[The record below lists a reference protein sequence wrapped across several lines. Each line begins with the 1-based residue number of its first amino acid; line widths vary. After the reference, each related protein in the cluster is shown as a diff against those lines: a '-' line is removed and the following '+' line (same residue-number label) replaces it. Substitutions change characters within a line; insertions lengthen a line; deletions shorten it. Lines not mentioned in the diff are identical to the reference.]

1 MSAQTTQSAQPAP
14 NWSDAFDGDLTVIPS
29 CVYLGR
35 YRVSPVECSRK
46 FVLSYK
52 ETEGVTVS
60 DDTDASW
67 FMSAVTTVGRP
78 QETGRIVPAGSDSDP
93 VGPDS
98 LSSPIGNLTA
108 VQDKETGVVDVTVGP
123 GVSLIPEAV
132 DPEGANILAYC
143 PQFRLK
149 DPSTG
154 LYVSVDGCLEDNPV
168 LGLAGEDDA
177 STLFNAE
184 PLTEYQVITNHEEDA
199 EVSTAL
205 SDSNIIFYATAPNET
220 TVAAQAFPA
229 SFAYLGLDEYN
240 KVISFVC
247 PQLTAYGFTL
257 EVQIG
262 QVGGRVDPTT
272 GAAYLVLDD
281 VNWLMFGDV
290 KFGPD
295 AGATITKENG
305 ISVALGN
312 VTGGT
317 QLVLPAGVTS
327 ETPSLK
333 QTVITALVPAETL
346 QPDPNMSEQNMAI
359 LESAYPLLPALQPGA
374 QVFWALYLEAPE
386 SVTSEQYLEYACDTN
401 QGTGPGGTANETTC
415 NRNGSF
421 DRNSEIRAFALVVF
435 VLFGLWF

>member
-1 MSAQTTQSAQPAP
+1 
-14 NWSDAFDGDLTVIPS
+14 
-29 CVYLGR
+29 
-35 YRVSPVECSRK
+35 VSPVECSSK
-46 FVLSYK
+46 FVLSYN

-93 VGPDS
+93 VGPDP
-98 LSSPIGNLTA
+98 LSSLIGNLTA

-123 GVSLIPEAV
+123 GMSLIPEAV
-132 DPEGANILAYC
+132 YPAGANILAYC

-154 LYVSVDGCLEDNPV
+154 LYLSVDGCLEDNPV

-184 PLTEYQVITNHEEDA
+184 PLTEYQLITNHEEDT
-199 EVSTAL
+199 EVTTAL
-205 SDSNIIFYATAPNET
+205 ADSNIIFYYLAPNET
-220 TVAAQAFPA
+220 TVGAQAFPA
-229 SFAYLGLDEYN
+229 SLVYLGLDEYN
-240 KVISFVC
+240 NVISFVC
-247 PQLTAYGFTL
+247 PQLTVYGLTL

-262 QVGGRVDPTT
+262 QVGGRADPTT
-272 GAAYLVLDD
+272 GAVYVVLDD
-281 VNWLMFGDV
+281 VNWIMFGEIKV
-290 KFGPD
+290 GAD
-295 AGATITKENG
+295 AGTNITKENA
-305 ISVALGN
+305 ISVVLGN

-317 QLVLPAGVTS
+317 QLVLPTGVTT
-327 ETPSLK
+327 ETPLIK
-333 QTVITALVPAETL
+333 QTVIAALVPAVTQ
-346 QPDPNMSEQNMAI
+346 QPDPNMSQENMAI
-359 LESAYPLLPALQPGA
+359 LESVTSLLPALQPGA

-386 SVTSEQYLEYACDTN
+386 SVTSGQYLEYACDTN

-421 DRNSEIRAFALVVF
+421 EKNSEIRAFALVVF